1 MKKVIPRPRGRP
13 RAFDRDAVLDL
24 AAITFWSRGYCGSSL
39 DDLTDSMA
47 INRPSLYA
55 AFGSKHELF
64 LEAIDR
70 YAVNLGC
77 VPFSAFK
84 SGICARQAVAD
95 FFELSIRCATSKGKP
110 RGCLIG
116 SVATFEAERDGQ
128 VRDKVSA
135 IFGEAEQAIA
145 AYFLAAQEEGRLTG
159 EHDPLALARIV
170 TSVGHSIATRART
183 GASRK
188 QLMVIANDFV
198 AVLFPDQG
206 QD

>member
-13 RAFDRDAVLDL
+13 RMFDRDEVLDL
-24 AAITFWSRGYCGSSL
+24 AIITFWSHGYSGSSL
-39 DDLTDSMA
+39 DDLTDRMA

-64 LEAIDR
+64 MEAIDR
-70 YAVNLGC
+70 YAVSLGC

-84 SGICARQAVAD
+84 SGICTRQAVAD

-116 SVATFEAERDGQ
+116 SVATFEAGRDDQ

-145 AYFLAAQEEGRLTG
+145 DYFRAAQKDGRLTG
-159 EHDPLALARIV
+159 EHDPPAMARIV
-170 TSVGHSIATRART
+170 TSVGHSIATRARA

-188 QLMVIANDFV
+188 QLFVIADDFM
-198 AVLFPDQG
+198 AMLFPSRC